1 MLTKLDLMN
10 EGTDVYDM
18 LAVCT
23 PYSLRLK
30 YVGVVCLGQKALNAA
45 VNKCLVL
52 WLPKTRSSG
61 GTPPQSQHGR
71 QIWNAVPHSQ
81 KLNEVLVVHNKISMM
96 FT

>member
-10 EGTDVYDM
+10 EGTDVYDV

-23 PYSLRLK
+23 SCPCASGTSALYAS
-30 YVGVVCLGQKALNAA
+30 GQKVFNVAINR
-45 VNKCLVL
+45 CPTP

-81 KLNEVLVVHNKISMM
+81 KLNEVLVVHNKISML